1 MNEMSPTGHAM
12 REDPRV
18 ANAGSGG
25 GPAVG
30 PARSFRRGGLRV
42 EVYGSPTE
50 LGEAAAAAVE
60 RQLASAIASRGEA
73 NLVFAAALSQLSFLG
88 ALRRMAI
95 DWARVTVFHLDEY
108 TELPESHPAS
118 FRRFL
123 REQILDAVRPG
134 RVHLMQGDAD
144 DLQAEIERYEALLR
158 AHPLDGACIGIGE
171 NGHIAFN
178 DPPVANFDDPHL
190 VKEVELDDACRLQQ
204 VHDGWF
210 ASFGDTP
217 RRALT
222 LTVPAIM
229 SSRVI
234 SCVVPGERKADA
246 VHDALNGPITTACP
260 ASILRR
266 HGNATLLLD
275 PASAARVRARSP

>member
-1 MNEMSPTGHAM
+1 MNQTSPTGRAL
-12 REDPRV
+12 REDPR
-18 ANAGSGG
+18 AGSALS
-25 GPAVG
+25 PEVG
-30 PARSFRRGGLRV
+30 PTRSFRRGALRV
-42 EVYGSPTE
+42 EVYGTPGE
-50 LGEAAAAAVE
+50 LGEAAAGCVE
-60 RQLASAIASRGEA
+60 RQLASAVASKGEA
-73 NLVFAAALSQLSFLG
+73 NLVFAAAVSQLSFLE
-88 ALRRMAI
+88 ALRRKAI

-108 TELPESHPAS
+108 TELPEEHPAS

-123 REQILDAVRPG
+123 REHLLDVVRPG
-134 RVHLMQGDAD
+134 CVHLMRGDAD
-144 DLQAEIERYEALLR
+144 DLEGEIERYQSLLR
-158 AHPLDGACIGIGE
+158 AHPLDVACIGIGE

-178 DPPVANFDDPHL
+178 DPPVADFDDPLL

-210 ASFGDTP
+210 SSFDETP

-229 SSRVI
+229 SSTVI

-246 VHDALNGPITTACP
+246 VHDTLNGPIATACP

-266 HGNATLLLD
+266 HHNATLFLD
-275 PASAARVRARSP
+275 PASAARV

>member
-1 MNEMSPTGHAM
+1 
-12 REDPRV
+12 
-18 ANAGSGG
+18 
-25 GPAVG
+25 
-30 PARSFRRGGLRV
+30 V
-42 EVYGSPTE
+42 EVYGTPGE
-50 LGEAAAAAVE
+50 LGEAAAGCVE
-60 RQLASAIASRGEA
+60 RQLGSAIASRGEA
-73 NLVFAAALSQLSFLG
+73 NLVLAAAVSQLSFLG
-88 ALRRMAI
+88 ALRRKAI

-108 TELPESHPAS
+108 TDLPEEHPAS

-123 REQILDAVRPG
+123 REHILDAVRPG
-134 RVHLMQGDAD
+134 RVHLMRGDAD
-144 DLQAEIERYEALLR
+144 DLQGEIERYEALLR
-158 AHPLDGACIGIGE
+158 AHPLDVACIGIGE

-178 DPPVANFDDPHL
+178 DPPVADFDDPLL

-210 ASFGDTP
+210 SSFDEPP

-246 VHDALNGPITTACP
+246 VHDALNGPIVTACP
-260 ASILRR
+260 ASVLRR
-266 HGNATLLLD
+266 HENATLLLD
-275 PASAARVRARSP
+275 PASAARV